1 LRLFYGFNCGRS
13 LTVNDGIG
21 LAEKMLGL
29 PGLRVLEVEEG
40 VGEVVVRVE
49 TTRSKAFCP
58 SCRRR
63 AQAQDRVEVH
73 LRDAHCFG
81 RPARLVLGKRRWRC
95 RRGGCVRKT
104 WTERVEGIA
113 SRQVL
118 TLRAGAEVCRQVGQ
132 LCRAVAS
139 VADEYGVAWDTAWAA
154 VVLHGRPLVDDP
166 GRVGNV
172 RALGVDEHSFLAA
185 TREHQTIFAT
195 ALVDLDRRQVIDLF
209 EGKSAARLRN
219 WCSRRPKRWL
229 RSVRVVALDLT
240 DTYRVGLSP
249 HLSHAVHVADPF
261 HVTRIANRTVDLVR
275 RRVQNEQLGHRGRKV
290 DPLFKIRKLLLK
302 GAERL
307 DEQGRERMLLG
318 LRAGD
323 PDDELLGAWLAKESV
338 RDVYLTTDLAEAAV
352 LLDKAII
359 ACGADDVPEIASLSR
374 TLSRWREEILNHHR
388 TGASN
393 GPTEGMNFC
402 AKQVKRAGR
411 GFSTFN
417 NYRLRVLL
425 YAGGVTWPV
434 TIQAPKLSQTRPH

>member
-1 LRLFYGFNCGRS
+1 VS
-13 LTVNDGIG
+13 DGIG

-49 TTRSKAFCP
+49 SSRTKAWCP

-73 LRDAHCFG
+73 VRDAHCFG
-81 RPARLVLGKRRWRC
+81 RSARLVLVKRRWRC
-95 RRGGCVRKT
+95 RRSGCVRKT
-104 WTERVEGIA
+104 WTERIEGIA
-113 SRQVL
+113 ARQVL
-118 TLRAGAEVCRQVGQ
+118 TVRAGMEVCRQVGQ
-132 LCRAVAS
+132 LCRPVAS

-154 VVLHGRPLVDDP
+154 VVFHGRPLVDDP
-166 GRVGNV
+166 GRVRRV

-185 TREHQTIFAT
+185 TREHHTIFAT

-209 EGKSAARLRN
+209 EGKSAARLRK
-219 WCSRRPKRWL
+219 WCSRRRKSWL
-229 RSVRVVALDLT
+229 AGVRVVALDLT
-240 DTYRVGLSP
+240 DTYRSGLSP
-249 HLSHAVHVADPF
+249 HLSHARHVADPF
-261 HVTRIANRTVDLVR
+261 HVTRVGNRTVDLVR

-323 PDDELLGAWLAKESV
+323 PEDELLAAWLAKESV
-338 RDVYLTTDLAEAAV
+338 RDVYLTADPDQAAV

-359 ACGADDVPEIASLSR
+359 ACRADDVPEIISLGR
-374 TLSRWREEILNHHR
+374 TLARWREEILNHHR

-393 GPTEGMNFC
+393 ET
-402 AKQVKRAGR
+402 A
-411 GFSTFN
+411 S
-417 NYRLRVLL
+417 
-425 YAGGVTWPV
+425 
-434 TIQAPKLSQTRPH
+434 

>member
-1 LRLFYGFNCGRS
+1 ME
-13 LTVNDGIG
+13 DGIG
-21 LAEKMLGL
+21 LAEKMLAL

-49 TTRSKAFCP
+49 STRTKAVCP

-63 AQAQDRVEVH
+63 AEAQDRVEVH

-81 RPARLVLGKRRWRC
+81 RPARLVLVKRRWRC
-95 RRGGCVRKT
+95 RRPSCVRKT
-104 WTERVEGIA
+104 WTERVAGIA

-118 TLRAGAEVCRQVGQ
+118 TVRAGMEVCRQVGQ
-132 LCRAVAS
+132 LCRSVAS

-166 GRVGNV
+166 SRVRGV
-172 RALGVDEHSFLAA
+172 RGLGVDEHSFLAA
-185 TREHQTIFAT
+185 NRDHHTVFAT
-195 ALVDLDRRQVIDLF
+195 VLVDLDRRQVIDLF
-209 EGKSAARLRN
+209 EGRSAVRLRN
-219 WCSRRPKRWL
+219 WCAKRPKSWL
-229 RSVRVVALDLT
+229 AGVRVVALDLT
-240 DTYRVGLSP
+240 DTYRAGLSP

-261 HVTRIANRTVDLVR
+261 HVTRVGNRTVDLVR
-275 RRVQNEQLGHRGRKV
+275 RRVQNELLGHRGRKQ

-307 DEQGRERMLLG
+307 DEAGRERMLLG

-323 PDDELLGAWLAKESV
+323 PEDELLAAWLAKESV
-338 RDVYLTTDLAEAAV
+338 RDVYLTGDTADAAV
-352 LLDKAII
+352 LLDKAVI
-359 ACGADDVPEIASLSR
+359 ACRADDVPEIATLGR
-374 TLSRWREEILNHHR
+374 TLGRWREEILNHHR

-393 GPTEGMNFC
+393 GPTEGQNFC

-411 GFSTFN
+411 GFATFK

-425 YAGGVTWPV
+425 YTGGVTWPV
-434 TIQAPKLSQTRPH
+434 TIQAPKLSRTRPH

>member
-1 LRLFYGFNCGRS
+1 
-13 LTVNDGIG
+13 
-21 LAEKMLGL
+21 MLGL
-29 PGLRVLEVEEG
+29 AGLRVLEVEEG
-40 VGEVVVRVE
+40 VGEVVIRVE
-49 TTRSKAFCP
+49 STRTRAFCS

-73 LRDAHCFG
+73 VRDAHCFG
-81 RPARLVLGKRRWRC
+81 RPARLVLVKRRWRC
-95 RRGGCVRKT
+95 RRDGCVRKT
-104 WTERVEGIA
+104 WTESIEGIVP
-113 SRQVL
+113 RQVL
-118 TLRAGAEVCRQVGQ
+118 TVRAGMEVCRQVGQ
-132 LCRAVAS
+132 LCRPVAS
-139 VADEYGVAWDTAWAA
+139 VADEYGLASDTAWAA
-154 VVLHGRPLVDDP
+154 VVFHGRPLVEDP
-166 GRVGNV
+166 SRVRNV

-185 TREHQTIFAT
+185 TREHHTIFAT
-195 ALVDLDRRQVIDLF
+195 ALVDLDRRRVIDLF

-219 WCSRRPKRWL
+219 WCSKRPKSWL

-261 HVTRIANRTVDLVR
+261 HVTRVGNRTVDLAR
-275 RRVQNEQLGHRGRKV
+275 RRVQNEQLGHRGRKH
-290 DPLFKIRKLLLK
+290 DPLFKVRKLLLK

-307 DEQGRERMLLG
+307 DEQGRERLLLG

-323 PDDELLGAWLAKESV
+323 PHDELLAAWLAKESV
-338 RDVYLTTDLAEAAV
+338 RDVYLTAAPADAAV

-359 ACGADDVPEIASLSR
+359 ACRADDVPEIASLGR
-374 TLSRWREEILNHHR
+374 TLARWREEILNHHR

-411 GFSTFN
+411 GFTTFK

-425 YAGGVTWPV
+425 YAGGVAWPV
-434 TIQAPKLSQTRPH
+434 TIQGPKLSRTRPH

>member
-1 LRLFYGFNCGRS
+1 
-13 LTVNDGIG
+13 VNDGIG

-40 VGEVVVRVE
+40 IGEVVVRVE
-49 TTRSKAFCP
+49 STRAKAWCP

-81 RPARLVLGKRRWRC
+81 RPARLVLVKRRWRC
-95 RRGGCVRKT
+95 RRAGCVRKT
-104 WTERVEGIA
+104 WTERIDGVA
-113 SRQVL
+113 PRQVL
-118 TLRAGAEVCRQVGQ
+118 TVRAGAEVCRQVGQ
-132 LCRAVAS
+132 LCRPVAS
-139 VADEYGVAWDTAWAA
+139 VADEYGLSWDTAWAA
-154 VVLHGRPLVDDP
+154 VVFHGRPLVDDP
-166 GRVGNV
+166 GRVRHI

-185 TREHQTIFAT
+185 TREHHTIFAT
-195 ALVDLDRRQVIDLF
+195 ALVDLDRRAVIDLF

-219 WCSRRPKRWL
+219 WCSRRSKTWL
-229 RSVRVVALDLT
+229 RSVQVVALDLT
-240 DTYRVGLSP
+240 DTYRAGLSP
-249 HLSHAVHVADPF
+249 HLSHSLHVADPF
-261 HVTRIANRTVDLVR
+261 HVTRVGNRTVDLVR

-323 PDDELLGAWLAKESV
+323 PEDELLAAWLAKESV
-338 RDVYLTTDLAEAAV
+338 RDVYLTADPADAAV

-359 ACGADDVPEIASLSR
+359 ACRADDVPEIASLGR
-374 TLSRWREEILNHHR
+374 TLARWREEILNHHR

-411 GFSTFN
+411 GFSNFK

-425 YAGGVTWPV
+425 YAGGVSWPV
-434 TIQAPKLSQTRPH
+434 TIQAPKLSRTHPH

>member
-1 LRLFYGFNCGRS
+1 
-13 LTVNDGIG
+13 VNDGIG

-29 PGLRVLEVEEG
+29 TGLRVLEVEEG
-40 VGEVVVRVE
+40 LGEVVVRVE
-49 TTRSKAFCP
+49 STRTKSWCP

-81 RPARLVLGKRRWRC
+81 RPARLVLVKRRWRC
-95 RRGGCVRKT
+95 RRAGCVRKT
-104 WTERVEGIA
+104 WTERIEGIA
-113 SRQVL
+113 PRQVL
-118 TLRAGAEVCRQVGQ
+118 TLRAGAELCRQVGQ
-132 LCRAVAS
+132 LCRPVAS

-154 VVLHGRPLVDDP
+154 VVFHGRPLVDDP
-166 GRVGNV
+166 GRVRQV

-185 TREHQTIFAT
+185 SREHRTIFAT
-195 ALVDLDRRQVIDLF
+195 ALVDLDRRRVIDLF

-219 WCSRRPKRWL
+219 WCSKHPKNWL
-229 RSVRVVALDLT
+229 TGVRVVALDLT
-240 DTYRVGLSP
+240 DTYRAGLSP
-249 HLSHAVHVADPF
+249 HLSHSVHVADPF
-261 HVTRIANRTVDLVR
+261 HVTRVGNRTVDLVR

-323 PDDELLGAWLAKESV
+323 PEDELLAAWLAKESV
-338 RDVYLTTDLAEAAV
+338 RDVYLTGDVDQATV

-359 ACGADDVPEIASLSR
+359 ACRADDVPEIASLGR
-374 TLSRWREEILNHHR
+374 TLARWREEILNHHR

-411 GFSTFN
+411 GFSTFK

-434 TIQAPKLSQTRPH
+434 TIQAPKLSRTHPH

>member
-1 LRLFYGFNCGRS
+1 
-13 LTVNDGIG
+13 VNDGIG

-29 PGLRVLEVEEG
+29 PGLRVVEVEEG

-49 TTRSKAFCP
+49 STRNKAVCP

-81 RPARLVLGKRRWRC
+81 RPARLVLSKRRWRC
-95 RRGGCVRKT
+95 RRTGCVGKT
-104 WTERVEGIA
+104 WTERLEGIA
-113 SRQVL
+113 PRQVL
-118 TLRAGAEVCRQVGQ
+118 TLRAGVEVCRQVGQ
-132 LCRAVAS
+132 LCRPVAS

-166 GRVGNV
+166 GRVRDV

-185 TREHQTIFAT
+185 TREHRTIFAT
-195 ALVDLDRRQVIDLF
+195 ALVDLDRRVVVDLF

-219 WCSRRPKRWL
+219 WCSRRSKSWRTG
-229 RSVRVVALDLT
+229 VRVVALDLT
-240 DTYRVGLSP
+240 DTYRAGLAP
-249 HLSHAVHVADPF
+249 HLSHALPVADPF
-261 HVTRIANRTVDLVR
+261 HVTRVGNRTVDLVR

-323 PDDELLGAWLAKESV
+323 PEDELLAAWLAKESV
-338 RDVYLTTDLAEAAV
+338 RDVYLTADPAEAAV

-359 ACGADDVPEIASLSR
+359 ACRADDVPEIASLGR
-374 TLSRWREEILNHHR
+374 TLARWREEILNHHR

-411 GFSTFN
+411 GFSTFK

-425 YAGGVTWPV
+425 YAGGVAWPV
-434 TIQAPKLSQTRPH
+434 TIQAPRLSPTRPH